1 MRMSSGFYSWP
12 LRRISRPRGWPR
24 STRSH
29 TSRVCAAVAA
39 ALVLLV
45 GVAAAA
51 PFPVIGIAWHFL
63 TGTPKALTEVYRA
76 YGISIRSRPG
86 GLQDHHLPTFVI
98 DRRGIVLGA
107 YGVSLRPQ
115 DVVKDLEQLVGQRTR
130 GPSPPPALPSAPVS
144 PSPPVATA
152 PPAAHTVPL
161 VAREFSFEPSEVT
174 APSGEVVFSVH
185 NDGEDEHTFV
195 LEDGARR
202 RLAEISSIPVG
213 KTRDRRVELA
223 PGSYTIFCAIP
234 GHREAGMVARL
245 RVGN

>member
-1 MRMSSGFYSWP
+1 MSSGFYSWP

-51 PFPVIGIAWHFL
+51 PFPVIGKSATDF
-63 TGTPKALTEVYRA
+63 T
-76 YGISIRSRPG
+76 
-86 GLQDHHLPTFVI
+86 LPTFVI

-115 DVVKDLEQLVGQRTR
+115 DVVKDLEQVVGQRTR

-152 PPAAHTVPL
+152 PPAAHTVRL

-185 NDGEDEHTFV
+185 NDGEIEHTFV

-213 KTRDRRVELA
+213 KTRDRRVDLA